1 MRLSHSRLGTPIIV
15 ATLDFVER
23 VKRSTWNPDALPER
37 TIRSAQVFEFGPVTF
52 PAYVGATA
60 GIRSPTDWY
69 AG

>member
-1 MRLSHSRLGTPIIV
+1 
-15 ATLDFVER
+15 